1 MNSWGGQANEGWVK
15 NIDEQMD
22 REMETDRLITFLC
35 GLFGQAKHFLVVL
48 GLICQVYILFKS
60 EWLGFC
66 VCTIVF
72 IPCLFSSIWSILPS
86 LSALEGGLDCWWS
99 HVSWFRCWFHRYV
112 TQWKIHG
119 AEHFLFVYFSTY
131 MLCYNNFKILES
143 QSCNREDKTST
154 GKAKVL
160 LEKSIS
166 QRQYW
171 TSKSRL
177 YICSFSWY
185 K

>member
-1 MNSWGGQANEGWVK
+1 MKSWGGQANEGWVK

-99 HVSWFRCWFHRYV
+99 HVSWFRCWFPDMSPSEKFMELNIFYLY
-112 TQWKIHG
+112 T
-119 AEHFLFVYFSTY
+119 FLHI
-131 MLCYNNFKILES
+131 CYAIIIL
-143 QSCNREDKTST
+143 K
-154 GKAKVL
+154 
-160 LEKSIS
+160 
-166 QRQYW
+166 Y
-171 TSKSRL
+171 
-177 YICSFSWY
+177 
-185 K
+185 

>member
-1 MNSWGGQANEGWVK
+1 MWIIWTSQ
-15 NIDEQMD
+15 
-22 REMETDRLITFLC
+22 TFSC
-35 GLFGQAKHFLVVL
+35 SFGVN
-48 GLICQVYILFKS
+48 
-60 EWLGFC
+60 
-66 VCTIVF
+66 
-72 IPCLFSSIWSILPS
+72 LPS
-86 LSALEGGLDCWWS
+86 LYSVQVRVVGFLCVYHCIHPMFIFIYLVYFAFFKCPRRWSGLLVKSC
-99 HVSWFRCWFHRYV
+99 FLIQMLIPRYV
-112 TQWKIHG
+112 TQWKIYG
-119 AEHFLFVYFSTY
+119 AEHFLFLYFSTY

-160 LEKSIS
+160 LEKSRS